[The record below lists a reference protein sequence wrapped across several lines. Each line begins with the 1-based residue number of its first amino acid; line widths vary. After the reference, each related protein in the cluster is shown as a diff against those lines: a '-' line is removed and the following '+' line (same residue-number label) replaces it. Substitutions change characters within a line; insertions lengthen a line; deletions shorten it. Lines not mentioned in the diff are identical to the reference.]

1 VQRPPVNVLVFWSAS
16 LIAAYP
22 VFAQSP
28 VTDID
33 REVAAAKGR
42 LPSLKKDSVDLTG
55 YSAEGG
61 LAVIY
66 RGAAGPI
73 QLIHVH
79 LFGEG
84 GQSIQDFYFRDGA
97 LVLCQEEFHK
107 YNVPIT
113 INDSAAKELGTEA
126 FDPKKTEV
134 LHNRYYFRGND
145 MIQWRK
151 NSRTVVSSK
160 TPEFRE
166 TGENL
171 VRFATEL
178 FQRYR

>member
-1 VQRPPVNVLVFWSAS
+1 VNVLVFWSAG
-16 LIAAYP
+16 LLGAYP

-28 VTDID
+28 VTEID
-33 REVAAAKGR
+33 REVAAVKGR

-66 RGAAGPI
+66 RGAAGTIP
-73 QLIHVH
+73 LIHVH

-84 GQSIQDFYFRDGA
+84 GQSIQDFYFRDGT
-97 LVLCQEEFHK
+97 LVLCQEEFQK

-113 INDSAAKELGTEA
+113 IDDSAAKELGTEA

-134 LHNRYYFRGND
+134 VHNRYYFRGNE

-151 NSRTVVSSK
+151 NTTVIASK

-166 TGENL
+166 TSENL

-178 FQRYR
+178 FQRYK